1 MDANEREK
9 IRIIR
14 RLRAGTES
22 SGGATTLIDANER
35 KEVKISADYID
46 YADYGFE
53 DDSIGR
59 LKKGPRFAGTEASSV
74 DRVLEVK

>member
-9 IRIIR
+9 IGIIR

-46 YADYGFE
+46 YANLGFGP
-53 DDSIGR
+53 SCAATTTR
-59 LKKGPRFAGTEASSV
+59 LFITYRLHPPQTAICG
-74 DRVLEVK
+74 